1 MIKGIGIDLIE
12 VKRIKNAM
20 AKKGFLERYFTE
32 KEIIMFQEHN
42 MNPQKVA
49 GNFAT
54 KEAIVKLFGT
64 GFRHVRLIDIEILRD
79 AFGKPTV
86 HLERRAMVLSSEL
99 LIDYIFVSIANTAT
113 HVTAVAIGEHV

>member
-12 VKRIKNAM
+12 VDRIKKAM
-20 AKKGFLERYFTE
+20 EKKGFLERYFTE
-32 KEIIMFQEHN
+32 KEIIMFKEHN
-42 MNPQKVA
+42 LNPQKVA

-64 GFRHVRLIDIEILRD
+64 GFRTVRLNDIEILRD
-79 AFGKPTV
+79 NFGKPTV
-86 HLERRAMVLSSEL
+86 FLERRAMELSSRL
-99 LIDYIFVSIANTAT
+99 LIDYIHVSISNTDS

>member
-12 VKRIKNAM
+12 VKRIEKAM
-20 AKKGFLERYFTE
+20 SKKGFLERYFTE
-32 KEIIMFQEHN
+32 KEIIMFKEHN
-42 MNPQKVA
+42 LNPQKVA

-54 KEAIVKLFGT
+54 KEAIVKVFGT
-64 GFRHVRLIDIEILRD
+64 GFREVRLIDIEILRD

-86 HLERRAMVLSSEL
+86 HLERRALELSSKL
-99 LIDYIFVSIANTAT
+99 LIDYIYVSISNTDS

>member
-12 VKRIKNAM
+12 VARIEKAM

-54 KEAIVKLFGT
+54 KEAVVKMFGT
-64 GFRHVRLIDIEILRD
+64 GFRTVRLSDIEVLRD
-79 AFGKPTV
+79 NFGKPTV
-86 HLERRAMVLSSEL
+86 HLEQRAMELSSRL
-99 LIDYIFVSIANTAT
+99 RIDYVYVSISNTDT
-113 HVTAVAIGEHV
+113 HVTAVAIGEHL

>member
-12 VKRIKNAM
+12 VDRIRKAM
-20 AKKGFLERYFTE
+20 EKKGFLERYFTE
-32 KEIIMFQEHN
+32 KEIIMFKEHN
-42 MNPQKVA
+42 LNPQKVA

-64 GFRHVRLIDIEILRD
+64 GFRTVRLTDIEILRD
-79 AFGKPTV
+79 NFGKPTV
-86 HLERRAMVLSSEL
+86 HLESRAMDLSSRL
-99 LIDYIFVSIANTAT
+99 LIDYIHVSISNTDT